1 MGSATTHHNASQSDQ
16 GVAKTIADMRSQG
29 NKIPVPVQIW
39 LAYLAI
45 GALNNALPFPLI
57 FWDQTQIDSS
67 LASILN
73 ATTAILPVVIACLSL
88 ADYALTT
95 KEINGATLSL
105 IGVV

>member
-1 MGSATTHHNASQSDQ
+1 M
-16 GVAKTIADMRSQG
+16 
-29 NKIPVPVQIW
+29 
-39 LAYLAI
+39 

-105 IGVV
+105 IGVVGIIRPSSLPEIDLGNLAQLKILSAALSYAFTEV